1 MGKKQ
6 IQKEHWEG
14 HDHQSI
20 YNAAQAFQTGSPQ
33 AAQESINS
41 IAEQLGDIMHTLG
54 GKVQGMLVEDW
65 RGAAAKS
72 LQANMSEY
80 FRASERGIIS
90 IRHVADRMPPL
101 ADAMS
106 AAKRSI
112 EPPMSDAQVSQ
123 LKKSG
128 SSDADI
134 QQRKNQEQFFA
145 RLQMVGLFSEPVVRE
160 GDNVTDVRPP
170 QGNNPGNITLQ
181 EPTNRPEGTGTG
193 GGNNTGG
200 SGQNGGAGGQ
210 GSGDLSKLTNGLADK
225 DTKPAFSDGSGGQG
239 QGQGAGSGGG
249 SGAGGGSTQSGSGGS
264 GSGLGNALSGL
275 AGGLGKDG
283 SGLAPGTTTS
293 AGFNS
298 PSGSGSGTGTLSGP
312 GALRGGPGV
321 PGPGAGGTNPAGIGG
336 AGIRGGGIGMGGMG
350 MAPMGGAHGRGGKGE
365 DDDEHQTPEF
375 LINWDNG
382 NELFGDLPK
391 ASPGVIGDW
400 SEHERA
406 EKQRRESEKRRY
418 KSMGWNV
425 DFGDED

>member
-6 IQKEHWEG
+6 IEKEHWEG

-72 LQANMSEY
+72 LQNNMSEY

-101 ADAMS
+101 GDAMS
-106 AAKRSI
+106 TAKRTI
-112 EPPMSDAQVSQ
+112 EPPMSDSQ
-123 LKKSG
+123 ISQMKKSG
-128 SSDADI
+128 YSDAEI
-134 QQRKNQEQFFA
+134 KQRKNQEQFFA
-145 RLQMVGLFSEPVVRE
+145 RIQMVGLFSEPVVRE
-160 GDNVTDVRPP
+160 GDNVTDVQPP
-170 QGNNPGNITLQ
+170 KGNNPGNITLQ
-181 EPTNRPEGTGTG
+181 QPSNGTETGTG
-193 GGNNTGG
+193 GGGG
-200 SGQNGGAGGQ
+200 GGQNGGGGGQ
-210 GSGDLSKLTNGLADK
+210 SPNSSNNLANGLADK
-225 DTKPAFSDGSGGQG
+225 NTKPAFSDGSGNQSG

-249 SGAGGGSTQSGSGGS
+249 SGAGGGSPQSGSGGS

-275 AGGLGKDG
+275 TGGLGKDG
-283 SGLAPGTTTS
+283 SGLAPGNTTA
-293 AGFNS
+293 AGFGS
-298 PSGSGSGTGTLSGP
+298 PSGSGSGSGTGTLSGP
-312 GALRGGPGV
+312 GALRGGAGV
-321 PGPGAGGTNPAGIGG
+321 PGPGGAGTNAAGIGG
-336 AGIRGGGIGMGGMG
+336 AGVRGGAMGMGGMG

-425 DFGDED
+425 DFGDEK

>member
-6 IQKEHWEG
+6 IEKEHWEG

-33 AAQESINS
+33 AAQESINN

-72 LQANMSEY
+72 LQTNMSEY

-101 ADAMS
+101 GEAMS
-106 AAKRSI
+106 TAKRTI
-112 EPPMSDAQVSQ
+112 EPPMSDAEVAQK
-123 LKKSG
+123 KKSG

-134 QQRKNQEQFFA
+134 QQLKNQEQFLA
-145 RLQMVGLFSEPVVRE
+145 RIQMVGLFSEPVVRE
-160 GDNVTDVRPP
+160 GDNVTDVQPP
-170 QGNNPGNITLQ
+170 KGNNPGNITLQ
-181 EPTNRPEGTGTG
+181 QPSNGTETGTG
-193 GGNNTGG
+193 GGGG
-200 SGQNGGAGGQ
+200 GGQNGGGGGQ
-210 GSGDLSKLTNGLADK
+210 NPSSSNNLANSLADK
-225 DTKPAFSDGSGGQG
+225 NTKPAFSDGSGGQSG

-249 SGAGGGSTQSGSGGS
+249 SGAGGGSPQSGSGGS

-283 SGLAPGTTTS
+283 SGLAPGNTTA
-293 AGFNS
+293 AGFGS
-298 PSGSGSGTGTLSGP
+298 PSGSGSGSGTGTLGGP
-312 GALRGGPGV
+312 GALRGGAGV
-321 PGPGAGGTNPAGIGG
+321 PGPGGAGTNAAGIGG
-336 AGIRGGGIGMGGMG
+336 AGVRGGAMGMGGMG

-425 DFGDED
+425 DFGDDD

>member
-6 IQKEHWEG
+6 IEKEHWEG

-128 SSDADI
+128 SSDAVI

-181 EPTNRPEGTGTG
+181 EPTHRPEGTGTG

-200 SGQNGGAGGQ
+200 SGQNGGTGGQ

-249 SGAGGGSTQSGSGGS
+249 SGAGGGSPQSGSGGS

-293 AGFNS
+293 AGYNS

-321 PGPGAGGTNPAGIGG
+321 PGPAAGGTNPAGIGG

-350 MAPMGGAHGRGGKGE
+350 MAPMGGAHGHGGKGE

>member
-112 EPPMSDAQVSQ
+112 EPPMSDAQISQ

-181 EPTNRPEGTGTG
+181 EPTNRPDTGTG

-210 GSGDLSKLTNGLADK
+210 GAGDLSKLTNGLADK

-249 SGAGGGSTQSGSGGS
+249 SGAGGGSPQSGSGGS

-312 GALRGGPGV
+312 GALRGGAGV

-336 AGIRGGGIGMGGMG
+336 AGIRGGGIGMG

-365 DDDEHQTPEF
+365 DDDEHETPEF

>member
-20 YNAAQAFQTGSPQ
+20 YNAAQAFQTGNPQ

-112 EPPMSDAQVSQ
+112 EPPMSDAQISQ

-181 EPTNRPEGTGTG
+181 QPANGSESGTG
-193 GGNNTGG
+193 GGGG
-200 SGQNGGAGGQ
+200 GGQNGGGSGGGQ
-210 GSGDLSKLTNGLADK
+210 GSGDLSKLTDGLADK
-225 DTKPAFSDGSGGQG
+225 NTKPAYQRWLGQ
-239 QGQGAGSGGG
+239 SKR
-249 SGAGGGSTQSGSGGS
+249 TR
-264 GSGLGNALSGL
+264 
-275 AGGLGKDG
+275 
-283 SGLAPGTTTS
+283 PG
-293 AGFNS
+293 
-298 PSGSGSGTGTLSGP
+298 
-312 GALRGGPGV
+312 
-321 PGPGAGGTNPAGIGG
+321 
-336 AGIRGGGIGMGGMG
+336 
-350 MAPMGGAHGRGGKGE
+350 
-365 DDDEHQTPEF
+365 
-375 LINWDNG
+375 
-382 NELFGDLPK
+382 
-391 ASPGVIGDW
+391 
-400 SEHERA
+400 
-406 EKQRRESEKRRY
+406 RRCR
-418 KSMGWNV
+418 
-425 DFGDED
+425 

>member
-20 YNAAQAFQTGSPQ
+20 YNAAQAFQTGNPQ

-54 GKVQGMLVEDW
+54 GKVQGILVEDW

-112 EPPMSDAQVSQ
+112 EPPMSDAQISQ

-160 GDNVTDVRPP
+160 GDNVTDVRPRKA
-170 QGNNPGNITLQ
+170 ITL
-181 EPTNRPEGTGTG
+181 ETSRFSNPPTDP
-193 GGNNTGG
+193 
-200 SGQNGGAGGQ
+200 
-210 GSGDLSKLTNGLADK
+210 
-225 DTKPAFSDGSGGQG
+225 
-239 QGQGAGSGGG
+239 
-249 SGAGGGSTQSGSGGS
+249 
-264 GSGLGNALSGL
+264 
-275 AGGLGKDG
+275 
-283 SGLAPGTTTS
+283 
-293 AGFNS
+293 
-298 PSGSGSGTGTLSGP
+298 
-312 GALRGGPGV
+312 
-321 PGPGAGGTNPAGIGG
+321 NPAP
-336 AGIRGGGIGMGGMG
+336 A
-350 MAPMGGAHGRGGKGE
+350 AVAEAAKTAAA
-365 DDDEHQTPEF
+365 Q
-375 LINWDNG
+375 
-382 NELFGDLPK
+382 
-391 ASPGVIGDW
+391 AAV
-400 SEHERA
+400 RA
-406 EKQRRESEKRRY
+406 RAI
-418 KSMGWNV
+418 
-425 DFGDED
+425 

>member
-20 YNAAQAFQTGSPQ
+20 YNAAQAFQTGNPQ

-54 GKVQGMLVEDW
+54 GKVQGILVEDW

-112 EPPMSDAQVSQ
+112 EPPMSDAQISQ

-181 EPTNRPEGTGTG
+181 QPANGSESGTG
-193 GGNNTGG
+193 GGGG
-200 SGQNGGAGGQ
+200 GGQNGGGSGGGQ
-210 GSGDLSKLTNGLADK
+210 GSGDLSKLTDGLADK
-225 DTKPAFSDGSGGQG
+225 NTKPAFSDGSGNQSG
-239 QGQGAGSGGG
+239 QGQGAGAGSG
-249 SGAGGGSTQSGSGGS
+249 SGAGGGSPKVVPAVRAAVWATPSAVLVAAQIRP
-264 GSGLGNALSGL
+264 
-275 AGGLGKDG
+275 
-283 SGLAPGTTTS
+283 APVCRWVAPPRPVTARPPAQVQAPVPS
-293 AGFNS
+293 AAQAHCAAARAF
-298 PSGSGSGTGTLSGP
+298 
-312 GALRGGPGV
+312 
-321 PGPGAGGTNPAGIGG
+321 PAS
-336 AGIRGGGIGMGGMG
+336 AAER
-350 MAPMGGAHGRGGKGE
+350 E
-365 DDDEHQTPEF
+365 QTP
-375 LINWDNG
+375 
-382 NELFGDLPK
+382 P
-391 ASPGVIGDW
+391 ASVAP
-400 SEHERA
+400 
-406 EKQRRESEKRRY
+406 ESAAAQWAWAAWAWPQWAVRTGAAATAKRTTNTRPR
-418 KSMGWNV
+418 SS
-425 DFGDED
+425 